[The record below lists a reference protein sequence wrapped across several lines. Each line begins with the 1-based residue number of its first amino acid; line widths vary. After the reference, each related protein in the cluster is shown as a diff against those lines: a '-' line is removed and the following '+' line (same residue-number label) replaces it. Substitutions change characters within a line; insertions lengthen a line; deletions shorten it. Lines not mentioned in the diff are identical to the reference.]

1 MLNQLFPASYNGH
14 KLYQQSHVISSH
26 LTKMLQ
32 FIDRPN
38 LRHIYLTVKL
48 YKTWME
54 IIREESLVMERD
66 ELVELFGSI
75 SINLA
80 RRLVRWWIGLA
91 FLQLCL
97 LSFCLM
103 IVMIRMYISKLVAEN
118 EL

>member
-1 MLNQLFPASYNGH
+1 
-14 KLYQQSHVISSH
+14 
-26 LTKMLQ
+26 MLQ